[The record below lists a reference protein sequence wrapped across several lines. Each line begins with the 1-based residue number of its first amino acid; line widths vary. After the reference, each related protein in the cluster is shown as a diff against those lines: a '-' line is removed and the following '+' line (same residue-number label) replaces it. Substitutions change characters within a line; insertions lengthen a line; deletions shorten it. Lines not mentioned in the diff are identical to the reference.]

1 MSERLEIGD
10 RVIELTRGDI
20 TTEPVEMIANAANA
34 ALAGGG
40 GVDGAIHAAAGPE
53 VMRELRTTY
62 PAGTPTGSAV
72 VTGAGALT
80 ARWIAHAVGPIWR
93 GGGRGEPEQ
102 LASAYRSV
110 LALADEHGAR
120 TLAFPAISLG
130 IYGYPAADGARVALR
145 AVRDHLAGSTGIELV
160 RFVLRGSIYD
170 AFVVALSELASAD

>member
-1 MSERLEIGD
+1 MTERLEIGD
-10 RVIELTRGDI
+10 RVIELARGDI
-20 TTEPVEMIANAANA
+20 TTQRVEMIANAANA

-53 VMRELRTTY
+53 VMRELRGAY
-62 PAGTPTGSAV
+62 PSGTPTGTAV
-72 VTGAGALT
+72 ITGAGALP

-93 GGGRGEPEQ
+93 GGDRGEAEQ

-145 AVRDHLAGSTGIELV
+145 TVRDHLAGATGIELV

-170 AFVVALSELASAD
+170 AFVVALSELASPG

>member
-1 MSERLEIGD
+1 MGERLTVGQ
-10 RVIELTRGDI
+10 RVIELARGDI
-20 TTEPVEMIANAANA
+20 TTERVEMIANAANA

-53 VMRELRTTY
+53 VMRELRRDHER
-62 PAGTPTGSAV
+62 GTPTGTAV
-72 VTGAGALT
+72 VTGAGSLP

-93 GGGRGEPEQ
+93 GGDRGEPEL

-110 LALADEHGAR
+110 LERADAHGVR

-130 IYGYPAADGARVALR
+130 IYGYPAPDGARVALR
-145 AVRDHLAGSTGIELV
+145 TVRDHLAGTTGIELV

-170 AFVVALSELASAD
+170 AFVVALSEVASAG

>member
-1 MSERLEIGD
+1 MSERLAVGN
-10 RVIELTRGDI
+10 RVIELARGDI
-20 TTEPVEMIANAANA
+20 TTERVDMIANAANA

-53 VMRELRTTY
+53 VMRELRREHSG
-62 PAGTPTGSAV
+62 GTPTGTAV
-72 VTGAGALT
+72 VTGAGALP

-93 GGGRGEPEQ
+93 GGDRGEPEQ

-110 LALADEHGAR
+110 LELADEHGAR

-130 IYGYPAADGARVALR
+130 IYGYPAPDGARVALR
-145 AVRDHLAGSTGIELV
+145 AVHDHLAGSTGLELV

-170 AFVVALSELASAD
+170 TFVVALSELASAG